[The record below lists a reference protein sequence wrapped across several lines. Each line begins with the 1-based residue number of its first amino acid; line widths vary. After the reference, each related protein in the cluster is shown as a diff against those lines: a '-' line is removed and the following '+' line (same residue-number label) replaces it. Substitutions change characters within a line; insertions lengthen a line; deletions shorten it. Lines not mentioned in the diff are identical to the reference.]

1 MRIERAVLGAIVGS
15 VLATVAARSAGAL
28 TPLDVAY
35 AGSMGAAMDGGVKA
49 AAARALGVEVR
60 GRGQGAMALARLIA
74 AGSLRPDVFI
84 SVTSGP
90 MRLVQAARVAGRAVA
105 IARTRM
111 VIAYSPRSR
120 FAALLERADRPGAE
134 PWWRILRSP
143 GFRFGRTDPRHDP
156 LGLNTLF
163 LMDLAA
169 RDYHQHDLKSRILG
183 SDLDFA
189 QIFPEAGVMARLQG
203 GELDAAT
210 AYRTQPLAL
219 GLPFVPL
226 PAAIDLGE
234 ASLRA
239 RYAAVSETIA
249 GRTSRPSPLVF
260 YAAPLAG
267 AAHPRAARAFVR
279 WLAGPEGQRIL
290 RAYHYD
296 APQGAPA
303 LVAGGGPGR
312 RGPRAGLRG
321 S

>member
-1 MRIERAVLGAIVGS
+1 MSIERFVGVAI
-15 VLATVAARSAGAL
+15 LAAIASWRPGGTLA
-28 TPLDVAY
+28 PLDVAY
-35 AGSMGAAMDGGVKA
+35 AGSMGAVMDGGVRT
-49 AAARALGVEVR
+49 AAARALGVDVR

-74 AGSLRPDVFI
+74 AGSLQPDVFV

-90 MRLVQAARVAGRAVA
+90 MRLVQEARMAGRATA

-120 FAALLERADRPGAE
+120 FATLLKRADRPGAE
-134 PWWRILRSP
+134 PWWRILESP

-156 LGLNTLF
+156 QGLNTLF

-169 RDYHQHDLKSRILG
+169 REYHQNDLESKILG
-183 SDLDFA
+183 PELNFA

-210 AYRTQPLAL
+210 AYRTEPQAL
-219 GLPFVPL
+219 GLPFVAL

-239 RYAAVSETIA
+239 QYAAVSETIA
-249 GRTSRPSPLVF
+249 GRTLRPDPLVF
-260 YAAPLAG
+260 YAAPLTG
-267 AAHPRAARAFVR
+267 SPHPRAARAFVR
-279 WLAGPEGQRIL
+279 WLASPEGQRIL
-290 RAYHYD
+290 QSYHYD
-296 APQGAPA
+296 APDRAPA
-303 LVAGGGPGR
+303 LLAGDRAGHEV
-312 RGPRAGLRG
+312 PRTGLRG